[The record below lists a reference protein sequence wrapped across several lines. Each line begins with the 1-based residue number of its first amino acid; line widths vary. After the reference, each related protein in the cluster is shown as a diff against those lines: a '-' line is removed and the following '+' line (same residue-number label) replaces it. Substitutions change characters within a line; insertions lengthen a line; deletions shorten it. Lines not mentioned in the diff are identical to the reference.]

1 MLGRLANCLLPH
13 ILRGRSVYQLR
24 MIRYHY
30 GHNVIMLYIGSLSIS
45 GKAKRASPDYRECLL
60 TWPIGSGKLTSGRL
74 RMIESVNE
82 RGLSGVGNYLTKVAS
97 RAD

>member
-30 GHNVIMLYIGSLSIS
+30 GHNVIMLYIGRPFDKWES
-45 GKAKRASPDYRECLL
+45 KA
-60 TWPIGSGKLTSGRL
+60 
-74 RMIESVNE
+74 
-82 RGLSGVGNYLTKVAS
+82 GVS
-97 RAD
+97 R